1 MKRFVLLAAFLVLPL
16 AAEEEARR
24 LESVTWDPVRH
35 ELQWV
40 VSKGKMDGEEYK
52 PDAREKYEIS
62 IDGATMSFSDET
74 RRFSKVEAESVRRVL
89 DLLARYTAESTLW
102 WEKGLGEVISKGLR
116 VSNNKPIPTQPV
128 TPVSPARSTP
138 ATPAPK

>member
-1 MKRFVLLAAFLVLPL
+1 MKRFVVFAAFVAVPL
-16 AAEEEARR
+16 AAEDEARR

-40 VSKGKMDGEEYK
+40 VSKGKMEGEEYK
-52 PDAREKYEIS
+52 PAAREKYEIS

-116 VSNNKPIPTQPV
+116 VSHKPIPTQPL
-128 TPVSPARSTP
+128 TPLPPARSTP
-138 ATPAPK
+138 ATPALK